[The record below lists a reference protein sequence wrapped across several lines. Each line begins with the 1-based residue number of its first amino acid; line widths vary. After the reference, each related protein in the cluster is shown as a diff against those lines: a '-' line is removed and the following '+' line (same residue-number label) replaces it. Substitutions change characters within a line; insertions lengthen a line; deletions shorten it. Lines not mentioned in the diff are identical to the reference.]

1 MYLYSAALYDL
12 MHPNLDYDTAVS
24 NLRLLIAQ
32 HRPGAT
38 SLLDVACGTGRH
50 LALLAPE
57 LTVEGLDIS
66 EGMLEMARQRCPDV
80 PLHLGDMRS
89 FDLGKRF
96 DVVTCLF
103 SSIGYVGNFD
113 ELVETVQTLV
123 RHVVPG
129 GLVIVE
135 PWLTPE
141 RYRVGAVTSHT
152 AEEEGRR
159 VSWMYSALLDGDRS
173 VFDIHHLVGT
183 PSGVEHFI
191 ERHSLALFTAQQYEQ
206 AFRLAGLEPQ
216 VDESGLFGYGML
228 TAVVPEVSS

>member
-12 MHPNLDYDTAVS
+12 MHPNLDYETAAR
-24 NLRLLIAQ
+24 NLRLLIDQ
-32 HRPGAT
+32 HRPGAA

-50 LALLAPE
+50 LALLGPE
-57 LTVEGLDIS
+57 MAVEGLDIS
-66 EGMLEMARQRCPDV
+66 EGMLEVARRRCPDV

-103 SSIGYVGNFD
+103 SSIGYVGSFD
-113 ELVETVQTLV
+113 ELVATVQTLV
-123 RHVVPG
+123 RHAEPG
-129 GLVIVE
+129 GLVVVE

-141 RYRVGAVTSHT
+141 RYRLGALTSHT

-159 VSWMYSALLDGDRS
+159 VSWMYSALRDGDRS

-183 PSGVEHFI
+183 STGVEHFV
-191 ERHSLALFTAQQYEQ
+191 ERHSLALFTTQQYEH
-206 AFRLAGLEPQ
+206 AFRLAGLEPT

-228 TAVVPEVSS
+228 TAVVPEASS